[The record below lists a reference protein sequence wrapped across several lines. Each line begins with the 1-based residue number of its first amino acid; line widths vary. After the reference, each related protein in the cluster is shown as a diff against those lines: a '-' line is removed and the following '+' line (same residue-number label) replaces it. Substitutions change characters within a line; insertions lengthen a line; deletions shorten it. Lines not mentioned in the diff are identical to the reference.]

1 MILTTTNLITDGKKK
16 IKTKKKTKKTQVI
29 FSVNWT
35 SKFLHALQESAKA
48 NMHINNKN
56 R

>member
-16 IKTKKKTKKTQVI
+16 TQTKTKQKKQVI

-48 NMHINNKN
+48 NTMHINNKN

>member
-1 MILTTTNLITDGKKK
+1 MAKKK
-16 IKTKKKTKKTQVI
+16 KQTKKKPQVI

-48 NMHINNKN
+48 NTMHINNKN